1 MFYKY
6 ENGEWLSG
14 NEIHFPDGT
23 VLNSENKESKD
34 GWFWSENEPED
45 YALWVAQLQEFKP

>member
-1 MFYKY
+1 MFYKF

-14 NEIHFPDGT
+14 NTVHLPDGT
-23 VLNSENKESKD
+23 ILNSENKEFKD

-45 YALWVAQLQEFKP
+45 YTLWKLKTNE